1 MRAATSEN
9 VQPLALIACEK
20 FGATLAMCPETNKKM
35 EDLIIK
41 VSGPRRV
48 RFMKAQIGYSAN
60 DSATQLSGSL
70 AGIQFLGLAAAL
82 TSCMDAFAGANA
94 LSEMLT
100 ASASDKTLLPTSRQL
115 KDLMGVIEHRLVRSG
130 FADIW
135 VGYEILLSSSLRPS
149 ADNDYCEEPER
160 LGDDMGTLTS
170 KGPKRLE
177 DFMEVPSSTGISNL
191 IEAFRQLNRL
201 GDATTI
207 TIRASSCAAWVI
219 AFTRWC
225 LGVPPSIIL
234 AHGKAPLDQPKSQI
248 TLFLENRA
256 KDSTSETPLEIS
268 IHRSIHSPADLLR
281 SESCPRSPDVM
292 ITVECFGR
300 KMCHAMGGENA
311 MAYRAMCEILPY
323 VLKQSCELLRLQSC
337 HEELLKFKKNFR
349 DMIEENHKDRE
360 LHTTGMAERLAAK
373 EKVARHRAQ
382 PFPDDDVISSV
393 LTEVLSLRSQQ
404 YPPRLGDQQIL
415 DLPLVHQH
423 VQNLKTSCLCKYCDG
438 SCSIRPHKQSHYI
451 RECKKMQ
458 FLSSISFYAAAILA
472 ISLFENPAKLLISLG
487 SHSVGGFEE
496 AIDDIITSGEPAF
509 CHHCEIL
516 ARALIFIG
524 HKKPDPDNWVISCYK
539 GQAVYPRVFETE
551 DICHPGF
558 LALYWAPGSLVFD
571 GEVYDRGI
579 GCEAMRLETNPLTT
593 EIPRTVTAPLNL
605 YPSMKM
611 EWKVIR
617 RDGFLEI
624 YPTCRR
630 NTGRASSILTNL
642 ANALV
647 LLCPHDRALPL
658 RRPDPNSRYFDLFLL
673 VPPSPIPD
681 PGVKI
686 LAVDGNPDLR
696 MFAISLVPA
705 YGRARPQA
713 VIRDNACLQCCLDLC
728 REFRC
733 GYLVC

>member
-1 MRAATSEN
+1 MRAATSDN

-35 EDLIIK
+35 EDLIIR

-48 RFMKAQIGYSAN
+48 RFMKAQLGYSAN
-60 DSATQLSGSL
+60 DSATELSGSL

-82 TSCMDAFAGANA
+82 TSSMDAFAGANA

-100 ASASDKTLLPTSRQL
+100 ASASDKTLLPTPRQL
-115 KDLMGVIEHRLVRSG
+115 KDLLGVIDHRLVRSG

-234 AHGKAPLDQPKSQI
+234 PHGKASLDQPTSQI

-256 KDSTSETPLEIS
+256 LDSTSETTLEIS
-268 IHRSIHSPADLLR
+268 IHRSIDSPADLLR
-281 SESCPRSPDVM
+281 SESHLRIPNGM
-292 ITVECFGR
+292 ITVQCFGR

-323 VLKQSCELLRLQSC
+323 ALKQSCELLRLQDFLNPERF
-337 HEELLKFKKNFR
+337 HRNG
-349 DMIEENHKDRE
+349 
-360 LHTTGMAERLAAK
+360 TAERLGAS
-373 EKVARHRAQ
+373 EQLARQRAQ
-382 PFPDDDVISSV
+382 PFPDDAVISSV
-393 LTEVLSLRSQQ
+393 LIELLGLKTQQ

-415 DLPLVHQH
+415 DLPLVHHH
-423 VQNLKTSCLCKYCDG
+423 VQNLETSCICDD
-438 SCSIRPHKQSHYI
+438 CSRSFTVPIIVSHD
-451 RECKKMQ
+451 RRRCKKRH
-458 FLSSISFYAAAILA
+458 FLSSISLYVADILA
-472 ISLFENPAKLLISLG
+472 ISLFESPAKLLISLG
-487 SHSVGGFEE
+487 SYSVGRPFEK
-496 AIDDIITSGEPAF
+496 AIYDIITSGQHAI
-509 CHHCEIL
+509 CLHYEIL
-516 ARALIFIG
+516 AHALILIG
-524 HKKPDPDNWVISCYK
+524 HKKPDPKTWVISCYK
-539 GQAVYPRVFETE
+539 GQAVYPRLFETE

-579 GCEAMRLETNPLTT
+579 GGEAMRLETNPLTSD
-593 EIPRTVTAPLNL
+593 IPRTVTEPLNL
-605 YPSMKM
+605 YPSMEM
-611 EWKVIR
+611 EWKVVR
-617 RDGFLEI
+617 HDGFLEI
-624 YPTCRR
+624 EPTCRR
-630 NTGRASSILTNL
+630 LTGRAQSILSNL
-642 ANALV
+642 ANALIIM
-647 LLCPHDRALPL
+647 CPHDRALPL
-658 RRPDPNSRYFDLFLL
+658 PRPDLNSRYVDLFLL
-673 VPPSPIPD
+673 AEHLPTTSETEERVH
-681 PGVKI
+681 I
-686 LAVDGNPDLR
+686 LAVDGNRDLR
-696 MFAISLVPA
+696 MFAISVFPE
-705 YGRARPQA
+705 YTDSWPPFI
-713 VIRDNACLQCCLDLC
+713 IRDNACLQCCLDLC
-728 REFRC
+728 RESRC
-733 GYLVC
+733 RYVIC